1 MLWFVFFNYV
11 CHVHTF
17 ACYSPNLKF
26 ISIFSFLPMS
36 VQISLPA
43 SAYSDCLPAFLSPI
57 LIRFR
62 HKTGPSEWSKKKEK
76 YNAKTAACSFMDL
89 NSITLLC
96 RNGTET
102 FQSSAPQVAFVLLRL
117 MNVDRLFVHIPSGSV
132 HSSLLHLSPRTKFS

>member
-1 MLWFVFFNYV
+1 MSCPRNFCDTLIIGSICAVSYFRIRHCSNDNQRFDRVIFNPNPITNERSSFFSDLLVYNLRFNILTLRERLFSYVMTSVFFSYV

-26 ISIFSFLPMS
+26 ISIFSLLPMS

-62 HKTGPSEWSKKKEK
+62 HKTGPSE
-76 YNAKTAACSFMDL
+76 
-89 NSITLLC
+89 
-96 RNGTET
+96 
-102 FQSSAPQVAFVLLRL
+102 
-117 MNVDRLFVHIPSGSV
+117 
-132 HSSLLHLSPRTKFS
+132 